1 MFEKLSLNDSN
12 GIITNYSVCYQ
23 LPSSQNVSCAKN
35 VTVNNG
41 NTTKAT
47 LMGLN
52 EATMYDVAV
61 KAANAVG
68 FGVLGTKM
76 AKKTLED
83 GKCRK

>member
-1 MFEKLSLNDSN
+1 
-12 GIITNYSVCYQ
+12 
-23 LPSSQNVSCAKN
+23 
-35 VTVNNG
+35 
-41 NTTKAT
+41 
-47 LMGLN
+47 MGLN